1 MAEPVITPR
10 RWSVL
15 QPLPLWARLF
25 LWATTFLLIG
35 GYFQLRALGHFHA
48 AWIEAHRTRDVAAL
62 EALVCWEGVEE
73 AERQRM
79 RLLLAQEVEH
89 PLRATDVRLGFG
101 GSTQP
106 GWRANR
112 FVCGQLILVYDSPER
127 LTVSFPLGFASV
139 SRPCVVMMVREK

>member
-1 MAEPVITPR
+1 MAAPAITPR

-25 LWATTFLLIG
+25 LGMVAVLLIG
-35 GYFQLRALGHFHA
+35 GYYQMRALGHFQS
-48 AWIEAHRTRDVAAL
+48 AWIAAHRTRDVASL
-62 EALVCWEGVEE
+62 EALVCWDGVEE

-89 PLRATDVRLGFG
+89 PLRTTVVRLGFG
-101 GSTQP
+101 GSTQA
-106 GWRANR
+106 GWKANR
-112 FVCGQLILVYDSPER
+112 FVLGHLDLVYDTPER